1 MSRCRHLALVALVL
15 LALPAVAAEF
25 SRDLQTDARELVVRN
40 LVGRV
45 TVTPTTGDRYE
56 VTVHVRGKDADPS
69 LITVDLADGKQ
80 AELQV
85 LFPIDE
91 HHDYVYPELSGNR
104 TTISRPTSDPDDRS
118 VLRKIWRSITG
129 DRLTVRRDGR
139 GLEVWADVEVRVPA
153 GRETSIYLDVGNLDA
168 DGVQGTLV
176 LDTSSGPVTAQRH
189 RGRLVCDT
197 GSGSVSVDDVDGPLL
212 ADTGSGSVVVK
223 NQRGGPCK
231 VDTGSGSVRI
241 DGADTDDLYV
251 DTGSGSVRA
260 RGIKA
265 DQARIDTG
273 SGSVVL
279 ELDRMGTGKFVVDT
293 GSGGVELVIPGDA
306 SATIDVDT
314 GSGGIRN
321 RVEGAEVVREGRSS
335 MTLRVGDGVAQV
347 IVDTGSGSVTLASS

>member
-1 MSRCRHLALVALVL
+1 MFRRYCLALAALVL

-25 SRDLQTDARELVVRN
+25 SRDLQTDAQELVLRN

-45 TVTPTTGDRYE
+45 TVLPASGDQYQ

-69 LITVDLADGKQ
+69 LITVELEDGKQ
-80 AELQV
+80 AELQIV
-85 LFPIDE
+85 FPIDE
-91 HHDYVYPELSGNR
+91 HRDYVYPELSGDR
-104 TTISRPTSDPDDRS
+104 TTISRPGSDPDDNS
-118 VLRKIWRSITG
+118 VLRKIWRSISG
-129 DRLTVRRDGR
+129 DRVTVRRDGR

-153 GRETSIYLDVGNLDA
+153 GRQTSIYLAAGNLDA
-168 DGVQGTLV
+168 NDVQGTLV

-189 RGRLVCDT
+189 QGRLVCDT
-197 GSGSVSVDDVDGPLL
+197 GSGSVSVDDVDGSLL

-223 NQRGGPCK
+223 NQRGGACK

-265 DQARIDTG
+265 DKARIDTG
-273 SGSVVL
+273 SGSVLL

-321 RVEGAEVVREGRSS
+321 RVAGAEVVREGRSS
-335 MTLRVGDGVAQV
+335 MTLRVGEGTARVTL
-347 IVDTGSGSVTLASS
+347 DTGSGSVTVASR

>member
-1 MSRCRHLALVALVL
+1 MSRRYRLALAALVL

-25 SRDLQTDARELVVRN
+25 SRDLQTDAQELVLRN

-45 TVTPTTGDRYE
+45 TVMPATGDRYQ

-80 AELQV
+80 AELQIV
-85 LFPIDE
+85 FPVEE
-91 HHDYVYPELSGNR
+91 HRDYVYPELSGNR
-104 TTISRPTSDPDDRS
+104 TTISQPASEPDDRS
-118 VLRKIWRSITG
+118 VLRRIWRSVNGEKVTI
-129 DRLTVRRDGR
+129 RRDGR

-153 GRETSIYLDVGNLDA
+153 GRETSIYLGAGNLDA
-168 DGVQGTLV
+168 AGVQGELV
-176 LDTSSGPVTAQRH
+176 LDTSSGPVTVQRH
-189 RGRLVCDT
+189 QGRLVCDT

-212 ADTGSGSVVVK
+212 ADTGSGSVAVR
-223 NQRGGPCK
+223 NQRGGACK
-231 VDTGSGSVRI
+231 VDTGSGSVSI

-293 GSGGVELVIPGDA
+293 GSGGVELAIPGDA
-306 SATIDVDT
+306 SATIEVDT

-321 RVEGAEVVREGRSS
+321 RLDGAEVLSEGRDH
-335 MTLRVGDGVAQV
+335 MLVRVGQGEALVTL
-347 IVDTGSGSVTLASS
+347 DTGSGSVTLANR